1 MNYWIPRSSSQ
12 AFENSARL
20 SISQNI
26 GVLIFHT
33 SSWKILL
40 PRSQFDVTIQANLQI
55 FQPPVYSRYIGQC
68 RSPLTDEYH
77 RRDRRR
83 ISPWSILS
91 KLSTVALIKRIDNGA
106 RAEEGRGGRL
116 VATREFEERSEKSGR
131 AGDRGKEEQ
140 KRKKKEKEE
149 KEEGEEKKLQNGA
162 RESLDA
168 RERDVGCLHPGK
180 WKGRLWLPPVCYH
193 SDLGRPLAEQKGH
206 RR

>member
-1 MNYWIPRSSSQ
+1 M
-12 AFENSARL
+12 
-20 SISQNI
+20 
-26 GVLIFHT
+26 
-33 SSWKILL
+33 
-40 PRSQFDVTIQANLQI
+40 
-55 FQPPVYSRYIGQC
+55 
-68 RSPLTDEYH
+68 
-77 RRDRRR
+77 
-83 ISPWSILS
+83 
-91 KLSTVALIKRIDNGA
+91 
-106 RAEEGRGGRL
+106 
-116 VATREFEERSEKSGR
+116 ATREFEERSEKSGR